1 MPLPRPHLNKTLLA
15 PIFSKQKNHQNIK
28 DHPPLHL
35 PRLLLL
41 TLATSALAA
50 PQLPYMP
57 YHGVY
62 QPMVY
67 GHPSMYAAAYPT
79 TQYINPYAGH
89 AVQYAHPATIGRN
102 IWPISFS
109 GAQTAKGTLDTA
121 TSVCG
126 GTGTAAGTSA
136 CTVTGEVEVS
146 QNGIKD
152 LICGNNGGLTINMQ
166 GSGMKA
172 NNKYKVYLVA
182 STTCAYASTDLEILE
197 FTTPGILGANSG
209 VNLYYCLNGY
219 NVDGANGKTAV
230 NDSTDYYV
238 IVRDA
243 NTSTE
248 TTVGC
253 TTSSAL
259 A

>member
-1 MPLPRPHLNKTLLA
+1 MGSRPRPA
-15 PIFSKQKNHQNIK
+15 AM
-28 DHPPLHL
+28 
-35 PRLLLL
+35 LLLF

-89 AVQYAHPATIGRN
+89 AVQYAHPATSGR
-102 IWPISFS
+102 
-109 GAQTAKGTLDTA
+109 
-121 TSVCG
+121 G

-182 STTCAYASTDLEILE
+182 STTCAYASTDKEILE